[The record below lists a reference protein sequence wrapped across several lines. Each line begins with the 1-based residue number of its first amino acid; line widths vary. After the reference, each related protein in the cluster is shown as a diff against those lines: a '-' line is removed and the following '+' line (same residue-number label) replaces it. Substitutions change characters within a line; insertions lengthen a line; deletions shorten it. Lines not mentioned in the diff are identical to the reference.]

1 MIPEKKP
8 IAHRRICPY
17 QGESHPNVF
26 VLDENTPCLICS
38 GDVISLED
46 EKFICPFIAF
56 KDNFQFSVFR
66 DNVNMDYITEVE
78 KTFAK
83 MQENKIKT
91 GGSGWITVSV

>member
-1 MIPEKKP
+1 MKPEKKIIP
-8 IAHRRICPY
+8 NRKICAH
-17 QGESHPNVF
+17 QGESHPNAL

-46 EKFICPFIAF
+46 EKFICPFIVS

-83 MQENKIKT
+83 MQGDKIKT
-91 GGSGWITVSV
+91 GESGWMTVTV